1 MERAVRSLPP
11 HVRCMELAY
20 AATTSLL
27 RGLPEREVLTTLL
40 RATCDLL
47 DVPSAWIRVRG
58 VSVEYVRVS
67 RSGTH
72 AIDGLAEAPPG
83 VELVVS
89 HAGEALGVLAFAPAP
104 AAADVLAEAL
114 APILEAIAQ
123 ALSLART
130 RRSTE
135 ERLRKEREALRVIND
150 ILAFPELDPALKF
163 SRALSLGCRF
173 LGMSTGVLSQ
183 VDGEV
188 CRVVAEDSST
198 PGLEEGRVFNTS
210 ETLAGVT
217 LSSRGVTTLLGL
229 ARTELADRVCH
240 RDLGFESYVGAP
252 VRVEGATFGVIWFAS
267 PAVREDLDEAELE
280 FVRMLARWAG
290 SVIER
295 KRSLDALIASEERQ
309 IAALT
314 RAAEEQREAAAR
326 IRGIVD
332 TVADSIISLDEE
344 SRIERVNPAAE
355 AMFGWTASELTGRSF
370 ADLVPDDGGRSN
382 VAALVD
388 ARGAI
393 RTGLRKDG
401 TTLPIELGVSPMDV
415 SGRRMF
421 TVVIRDITEQKRIE
435 DALQLASAKSQSLLD
450 AIPDLMLE
458 LDDSGRFI
466 DYQTQHAELLMP
478 PDVFIGALVDD
489 VLDAETAMRVRKAMA
504 DVGEHGGASV
514 FEYGLG
520 GQDFEARLV
529 RMATGGFLMIIRNI
543 TERKRV
549 ERLKSEF
556 VSTVSH
562 ELRTPLTSI
571 RGSLGLV
578 TSGRLGEVPDKA
590 KNLLTIALKNS
601 ERLSTLINDILDIEK
616 IESGRMRFDFAKH
629 DVDALVEHAVET
641 VRGYGQTLDVGFTI
655 ECRSPGALA
664 RVDHDRFLQVMA
676 NLLSNAA
683 KFSPKGGLV
692 GVRVETEYDV
702 VKVSVAD
709 RGPGIPEA
717 FRPHVFERFTQA
729 DSSDVRRAG
738 GTGLGLSIARAI
750 VEKMGERIAFDTET
764 GKGTTFYFSLPLI
777 ELARPTSSDDVVPAV
792 DDRARILHVEDDDD
806 LCSVV
811 ATLAEG
817 VGQCD
822 RAATLGEARERLGRS
837 HYDLV
842 ILDLELPDGVGWEL
856 LEVDR
861 PGCPV
866 IVFSGRPVRREDAP
880 GVTATL
886 VKSSTS
892 NDELLRMISSL
903 VRRREQGVPA
913 S

>member
-1 MERAVRSLPP
+1 MELAAHPLPSAS
-11 HVRCMELAY
+11 RCMEVAFV
-20 AATTSLL
+20 ATNALL
-27 RGLPEREVLTTLL
+27 RGVPEREVLTNLL
-40 RATCDLL
+40 HAACDLL
-47 DVPSAWIRVRG
+47 QVQSAWIRLRG
-58 VSVEYVRVS
+58 IGPEYVRVS
-67 RSGTH
+67 RSG
-72 AIDGLAEAPPG
+72 ARPLWPG
-83 VELVVS
+83 TMNAELVVS
-89 HAGEALGVLAFAPAP
+89 HGGEPAGVVTFSPAP
-104 AAADVLAEAL
+104 PHVDLLGSLL
-114 APILEAIAQ
+114 APILDAIGHT
-123 ALSLART
+123 LESART
-130 RRSTE
+130 RRAME
-135 ERLRKEREALRVIND
+135 ERLRKEREALRVVND
-150 ILAFPELDPALKF
+150 ILAFPELDSSLKF
-163 SRALSLGCRF
+163 SRALALGCRF
-173 LGMSTGVLSQ
+173 LGMSTGVLIH
-183 VDGEV
+183 VDGAES
-188 CRVVAEDSST
+188 RVVAEDSSI
-198 PGLEEGRVFNTS
+198 PGLEVGSVLPTE
-210 ETLAGVT
+210 ETLADVT
-217 LSSRGVTTLLGL
+217 LASRGVTTLLGL
-229 ARTELADRVCH
+229 GTTAYAERVCH
-240 RDLGFESYVGAP
+240 RRFGFASYVGAP
-252 VRVEGATFGVIWFAS
+252 VRVEGGTFGVIWFAS
-267 PAVREDLDEAELE
+267 PAVREALDEAELE

-295 KRSLDALIASEERQ
+295 ARSLEALIASEERQ
-309 IAALT
+309 IAALR
-314 RAAEEQREAAAR
+314 RAADEQREAAAR

-332 TVADSIISLDEE
+332 TVADSIISLDEH
-344 SRIERVNPAAE
+344 SRIERVNPATE
-355 AMFGWTASELTGRSF
+355 AMFGWTASELIGRSF
-370 ADLVPDDGGRSN
+370 VDLVPDDCGCSD
-382 VAALVD
+382 VSALVG

-401 TTLPIELGVSPMDV
+401 ATLPISLGVSPMDV

-421 TVVIRDITEQKRIE
+421 TVVIRDITEQKHIE
-435 DALQLASAKSQSLLD
+435 DALQLASARSQSLLD

-458 LDDSGRFI
+458 LDDEGRFT

-489 VLDAETAMRVRKAMA
+489 VMDAETAARVRKAMA
-504 DVGEHGGASV
+504 AVGQHGGASV
-514 FEYGLG
+514 FEYALG

-616 IESGRMRFDFAKH
+616 IESGRMHFDFAKH

-641 VRGYGQTLDVGFTI
+641 VRGYGQTLDVGFAITA
-655 ECRSPGALA
+655 RAPGAFA

-683 KFSPKGGLV
+683 KFSPKGGFV
-692 GVRVETEYDV
+692 AVRLEVEYDV
-702 VKVSVAD
+702 VRVSVAD
-709 RGPGIPEA
+709 SGPGIPEA

-750 VEKMGERIAFDTET
+750 VEKMGGRISFDTET
-764 GKGTTFYFSLPLI
+764 GKGTTFHFTLPLVEI
-777 ELARPTSSDDVVPAV
+777 GRYVGDERPRGPS

-817 VGQCD
+817 VGECD
-822 RAATLGEARERLGRS
+822 RAATLHEARERLDHSR
-837 HYDLV
+837 YDLV

-856 LEVDR
+856 LDNH
-861 PGCPV
+861 PLGCPV
-866 IVFSGRPVRREDAP
+866 IVFSGRPARRDDAP
-880 GVTATL
+880 EVAATL